1 MDAFAFLNAQCSPI
15 RLAVIDD
22 DNFPIVCSLWFIVDG
37 EDLLCASHASA
48 KIIKVLK
55 KNPNCAFEVSVNESP
70 YKGVRGKAIAELES
84 DSDGFVLSKLLE
96 RYVGDSQPGLSKWL
110 LSRSA
115 DEFAVRLKIKTMTTW
130 NYSERMQG
138 N

>member
-1 MDAFAFLNAQCSPI
+1 MDAFSFLSTQCSPV

-22 DNFPIVCSLWFIVDG
+22 DGFPIVCSLWFIVDG
-37 EDLLCASHASA
+37 EDILCASHASA

-55 KNPNCAFEVSVNESP
+55 KNSNCAFEISVNEYP
-70 YKGVRGKAIAELES
+70 YKGVRGKAVAHLES
-84 DSDGFVLSKLLE
+84 DAEGVVLGKLLE
-96 RYVGDSQPGLSKWL
+96 RYVGGSQPGLSKWL

-115 DEFAVRLKIKTMTTW
+115 DEYTVRLKIKTMTTW